1 MIARS
6 HPESSGVNRDL
17 KILGA
22 KNPYLTQHQPH
33 QHITE
38 QLEARWRITHF
49 LERPSS
55 LIRIYEN
62 VHSKNHDC
70 KIEI

>member
-6 HPESSGVNRDL
+6 HPESSRSLKKPLSDLPGVNRDL
-17 KILGA
+17 KILSA

-38 QLEARWRITHF
+38 QLEAR
-49 LERPSS
+49 
-55 LIRIYEN
+55 
-62 VHSKNHDC
+62 
-70 KIEI
+70 